1 MQIAL
6 LNGAAEAALAQYEVS
21 SLDGLKESDL
31 KGEPYSDKGAQEG
44 DKLGEWTSKP
54 PSTPLVNKYL
64 LWVIDPK
71 ITQ

>member
-31 KGEPYSDKGAQEG
+31 QGNPVEIKNRSRGWKTWRVDK
-44 DKLGEWTSKP
+44 
-54 PSTPLVNKYL
+54 
-64 LWVIDPK
+64 
-71 ITQ
+71 